1 MSGTGYND
9 NRPGPD
15 RSDRHH
21 DAHNP
26 ARCRASAYGARR
38 QRSGSGLASGGRAI
52 FSFSHPLCIVY
63 GESLMEYTGWCTSDS
78 TALGSRQDNEFCAK
92 VGITACTDNVVSEAA
107 GRKLIFSQ
115 ATLFHSA

>member
-1 MSGTGYND
+1 
-9 NRPGPD
+9 
-15 RSDRHH
+15 
-21 DAHNP
+21 
-26 ARCRASAYGARR
+26 
-38 QRSGSGLASGGRAI
+38 
-52 FSFSHPLCIVY
+52 
-63 GESLMEYTGWCTSDS
+63 MEYTGWCTSDS